1 MYSKVLKGT
10 ENGVHCAS
18 DKVTNIVLAEMVSAE
33 ISSADAGGGPAL
45 YGMSVQNLRTLNS
58 PNITVRDPY
67 VASGCEQRSVCAP
80 STDIIDDRSYRDVV
94 MSPAQSKTLI
104 TLSLSLEQK

>member
-1 MYSKVLKGT
+1 MYSKVLEGT

-18 DKVTNIVLAEMVSAE
+18 DK
-33 ISSADAGGGPAL
+33 DAGGGPAL
-45 YGMSVQNLRTLNS
+45 YVMSEQNLRTLNS
-58 PNITVRDPY
+58 PHITARDPY
-67 VASGCEQRSVCAP
+67 VASGSEQRSICAP